1 MARSK
6 HRHYNLNNPP
16 CHFERPK
23 GDEKSQNNQNM
34 KKIILSIIAAAAT
47 LACTKNEVAYEPTH
61 EIGFTAV
68 AGNMTKAVVD
78 GTTYPT
84 DLNMYVFAWT
94 TDYVPTEDQNS
105 PNYINNG
112 EFKSKSVTVNQ
123 VTKTLWGGTP
133 NPYYWPNT
141 HNLHFAGYSKSGNV
155 ENIKNN
161 ISFNCYSKTLFING
175 YAPGRSD
182 AAGGNDLMW
191 FASNEH
197 TDAPTDGYDKTTESV
212 PVNMYHTCAW
222 ITFLI
227 KGDSATAGYT
237 LKDFYMTEI
246 DQTANVKCWTEP
258 TTNGT
263 VSKIEWSSNT
273 DKVDRD
279 TAPGETRYDITINET
294 AKTLTTSTL
303 NIENGTSST
312 TTGNIVVIPQTP
324 GKLNLKYEY
333 QSSTGATIKE
343 EYIGEKAIPLTIDN
357 NTEYNNWLPGKHY
370 IYTITIKANEILIAP
385 TPKPWGDPTNNG
397 NITVE

>member
-1 MARSK
+1 
-6 HRHYNLNNPP
+6 
-16 CHFERPK
+16 
-23 GDEKSQNNQNM
+23 M
-34 KKIILSIIAAAAT
+34 KKIIYILTAAT
-47 LACTKNEVAYEPTH
+47 LISCTKNEVAYEQTN

-68 AGNMTKAVVD
+68 AGNITKAVVD

-94 TDYVPTEDQNS
+94 TDYGTKDTEIS
-105 PNYINNG
+105 PNYINKG
-112 EFKSKSVTVNQ
+112 EFKSKSVTVNE
-123 VTKTLWGGTP
+123 VSKTLWGGTP

-141 HNLHFAGYSKSGNV
+141 HNLHFAGYSESGNV
-155 ENIKNN
+155 DTIKDN

-175 YAPGRSD
+175 YAPGKSD
-182 AAGGNDLMW
+182 AEGGNDLMW
-191 FASNEH
+191 FASYERN
-197 TDAPTDGYDKTTESV
+197 DAPTGGYGKGTESV
-212 PVNMYHTCAW
+212 PVNMYHTCSW

-237 LKDFYMTEI
+237 IKEFYMTEI

-263 VSKIEWSSNT
+263 VSKIEWSYNN
-273 DKVDRD
+273 DKVDSD

-294 AKTLTTSTL
+294 AKTLTTSEC
-303 NIENGTSST
+303 NIEDGTAST

-333 QSSTGATIKE
+333 QSSTGAIIKE

-385 TPKPWGDPTNNG
+385 TPVDWTDG
-397 NITVE
+397 NFNVTVE